1 MSEFKVGDKVRVSKR
16 GAHPDFFVG
25 RVGHVVSDAEG
36 VLYPYEVKF
45 SDHGDAVFEVFA
57 AEEIVLVDDEPVDTQ
72 VSRGGF
78 KAGDRVRIVR
88 SPYWTHPGRQA
99 GATGTVEDWLPADE
113 GTVHLTLDSAESG
126 NAKHWLFPV
135 EDLEHLADEGEPDY
149 GTSGE
154 TNLTYKA
161 TDEPNHRVEA
171 LFAAL
176 QSFGPDT
183 TTSTT
188 ARIVKRAEEF
198 LKFLEG
204 KND

>member
-1 MSEFKVGDKVRVSKR
+1 MSEFKVGDKVRVV
-16 GAHPDFFVG
+16 GTGLHPQALVG
-25 RVGHVVSDAEG
+25 QTGVVTDTEAG
-36 VLYPYEVKF
+36 DIWPYEVQF
-45 SDHGDAVFEVFA
+45 DDGAYEIFDHR
-57 AEEIVLVDDEPVDTQ
+57 EIELVVDEP
-72 VSRGGF
+72 
-78 KAGDRVRIVR
+78 
-88 SPYWTHPGRQA
+88 
-99 GATGTVEDWLPADE
+99 EDA
-113 GTVHLTLDSAESG
+113 
-126 NAKHWLFPV
+126 
-135 EDLEHLADEGEPDY
+135 PDY
-149 GTSGE
+149 DTSGE

-161 TDEPNHRVEA
+161 TDEPNYRVEA

>member
-16 GAHPDFFVG
+16 GEHPDSFVG

-78 KAGDRVRIVR
+78 KPGDRVRIVR
-88 SPYWTHPGRQA
+88 SSYWTHPGRQA
-99 GATGTVEDWLPADE
+99 GATGTVEAWHPADE
-113 GTVHLTLDSAESG
+113 GTVHLTLDRAEPG
-126 NAKHWLFPV
+126 NETRWPFPV
-135 EDLEHLADEGEPDY
+135 EALEHLADE
-149 GTSGE
+149 GE

>member
-16 GAHPDFFVG
+16 GAHPDSFVG
-25 RVGHVVSDAEG
+25 RVGHILYATEG
-36 VLYPYEVKF
+36 AVYPYEVVF
-45 SDHGDAVFEVFA
+45 RDRDDAAFEVFN
-57 AEEIVLVDDEPVDTQ
+57 AEEIVLVDGEPEDTQ

-78 KAGDRVRIVR
+78 KPGDRVRIVR
-88 SPYWTHPGRQA
+88 STYWTHPGRQA
-99 GATGTVEDWLPADE
+99 GATGTVEDWHPADE

-126 NAKHWLFPV
+126 NETHWPFRV

-183 TTSTT
+183 STFAT
-188 ARIVKRAEEF
+188 AGIVKRAEEF

>member
-1 MSEFKVGDKVRVSKR
+1 MSEFKVGDKVRVV
-16 GAHPDFFVG
+16 GTGLHPHALVG
-25 RVGHVVSDAEG
+25 QTGVVTDTEAG
-36 VLYPYEVKF
+36 DIWPYEVQF
-45 SDHGDAVFEVFA
+45 DDGAYEIFDHR
-57 AEEIVLVDDEPVDTQ
+57 EIELVVDEPVDTQ

-78 KAGDRVRIVR
+78 KPGDRVRIVR
-88 SPYWTHPGRQA
+88 SPYGTHPGRQA
-99 GATGTVEDWLPADE
+99 GATGTVEDWPPADE

-126 NAKHWLFPV
+126 NAKHWPFPV

-161 TDEPNHRVEA
+161 TDEPNYRIEA

-183 TTSTT
+183 STFAT
-188 ARIVKRAEEF
+188 AGIVKRAEEF

>member
-1 MSEFKVGDKVRVSKR
+1 MSEFKVGDTVRVAKR
-16 GAHPDFFVG
+16 GEHPDSLVG
-25 RVGHVVSDAEG
+25 RVGHVLYVTEG
-36 VLYPYEVKF
+36 AVYPYEVKF
-45 SDHGDAVFEVFA
+45 SDHGDAAFEVFA

-78 KAGDRVRIVR
+78 KPGDRVRIVR
-88 SPYWTHPGRQA
+88 STYWTHPGRQA

-126 NAKHWLFPV
+126 NARHWPFPV
-135 EDLEHLADEGEPDY
+135 EALEHLADE
-149 GTSGE
+149 GE